1 MKKILKEVFIHFLN
15 SNTFQEG
22 ASLAYYTIFSF
33 VPIIIIFISLLGFFF
48 GDQAVSGEI
57 YTQLKGVFGN
67 DASIQIQEIIKNHH
81 TNHNSITTT
90 IIGFVI
96 LIFSALG
103 MFTQIH
109 DSFNSIWNVNVK
121 SKSSIIKYFSKYL
134 VSLFLL
140 ISLFFI
146 IFISTIISSLLITYS
161 QNLHVD
167 YNFLYIYEHFL
178 SFAIMSIVF
187 TIMFKFL
194 GDAQLHWKVTFIGGL
209 ITSLLFI
216 FGKVVIAWYIGYSH
230 LSSTF
235 GSAMFLVLLLLWI
248 YYTSQIL
255 FLGASFVKVISSRFG
270 YEIIADNDSVKIN
283 D

>member
-1 MKKILKEVFIHFLN
+1 M
-15 SNTFQEG
+15 
-22 ASLAYYTIFSF
+22 
-33 VPIIIIFISLLGFFF
+33 
-48 GDQAVSGEI
+48 
-57 YTQLKGVFGN
+57 FGN

>member
-33 VPIIIIFISLLGFFF
+33 VPIIIIFISLFGFFF
-48 GDQAVSGEI
+48 GDQAVSGEV